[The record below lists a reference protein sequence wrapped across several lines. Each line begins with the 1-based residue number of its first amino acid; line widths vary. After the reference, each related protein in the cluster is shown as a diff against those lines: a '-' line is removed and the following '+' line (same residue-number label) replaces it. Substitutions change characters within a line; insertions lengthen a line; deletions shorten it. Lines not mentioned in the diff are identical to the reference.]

1 MRIIPVI
8 DLMNGEVVQAIRGD
22 RANYRPVQSVLTRDV
37 QPLSVAR
44 ALQDAT
50 GCDEFYI
57 ADLDAIMGGQP
68 QWNVVREM
76 ATGVKAKLSLDA
88 AITDKAKAMK
98 AIEAGAERAIVCS
111 ETLQDMDESKA
122 IRDALPAERLL
133 FSIDVVKGRVRSRCP
148 ALHDADPLA
157 ALDLMARQ
165 GWSQFIIL
173 TLDLVGTGGG
183 PAWSLVEEAS
193 SRFPELSIIAG
204 GGVRTPQELQ
214 QLASMNVSGVLI
226 ATSLHRGWITPHD
239 LQAMRPKS

>member
-226 ATSLHRGWITPHD
+226 ATSLHRGWITPQD

>member
-8 DLMNGEVVQAIRGD
+8 DLMKGEVVQAIRGD
-22 RANYRPVQSVLTRDV
+22 RANYRPVQSVLARDA

-44 ALQDAT
+44 AIQDAT

-76 ATGVKAKLSLDA
+76 ADGVRAKLSVDA
-88 AITDKAKAMK
+88 AIADTARAMM

-111 ETLQDMDESKA
+111 ETLQDLDESRA
-122 IRDALPAERLL
+122 IRGALPAERLL
-133 FSIDVVKGRVRSRCP
+133 FSIDVAKGRVRSRCP

-183 PAWSLVEEAS
+183 PDWTLVKEAS
-193 SRFPELSIIAG
+193 SRFPELSLIAG
-204 GGVRTPQELQ
+204 GGVRGPRDLQ
-214 QLASMNVSGVLI
+214 RLASMNVSGVLI
-226 ATSLHRGWITPHD
+226 ATSLHRGWITPQD
-239 LQAMRPKS
+239 LQTVRSQS